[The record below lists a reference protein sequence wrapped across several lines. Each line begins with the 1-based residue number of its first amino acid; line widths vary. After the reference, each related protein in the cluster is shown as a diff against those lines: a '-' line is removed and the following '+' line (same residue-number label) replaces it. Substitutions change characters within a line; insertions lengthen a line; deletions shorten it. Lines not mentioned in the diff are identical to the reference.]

1 MGSPRE
7 GWIKVNVDGAF
18 STNGSGGVGVI
29 IRDHL
34 GGVVLS
40 SWRAIFNAASAEE
53 VEALACLE
61 GVRLAAAWERRNTI
75 LESDYETDKSTQDE
89 ER

>member
-29 IRDHL
+29 MIIWVVSFCPL
-34 GGVVLS
+34 GEPFSMLHRRKKS
-40 SWRAIFNAASAEE
+40 KHW
-53 VEALACLE
+53 LAWKVY
-61 GVRLAAAWERRNTI
+61 G
-75 LESDYETDKSTQDE
+75 
-89 ER
+89 